1 MKMSIEIS
9 PAHVKFGDGHCD
21 VIDGKPAFKE
31 KILPHVRQRRSCVDC
46 VAANPVSLQIRRRVS
61 TLGKLEEGRKD
72 LDERA
77 MG

>member
-21 VIDGKPAFKE
+21 VIDGEPAFKE

-46 VAANPVSLQIRRRVS
+46 VASNPVSFQIRRCVS